1 MKILLVE
8 DDQSTGEFLTSVLT
22 AHRYTVDLARDGQTG
37 LELANLWQYDLILL
51 DVELPRLDGM
61 SVCRQLRSQEVV
73 TPILMLTAKSLNH
86 DIVTGLDAG
95 ADDYLI
101 KPCEPAQLLARMR
114 ALLRRSR
121 NVSATL
127 LTWGELSLDPAS
139 AQVLLQAQPVVLGPK
154 EYNLLELFLRNPQR
168 IFNRSAI
175 LDNLWTADDFP
186 TENAVTNLI
195 KDLRR
200 KLKVAGMTEDLIE
213 TIYGLGYRLKSEP
226 RSEEEHPLEAAITPE
241 RSQQAAGV
249 ASINQLAEQ
258 FRASLEQRLTGLV
271 QAVRSLQTG
280 SLTSTQRDTARQESH
295 RLAGALGM
303 FGYTQG
309 TDTARTVEQL
319 LLTTTP
325 TAAQMEQ
332 ALDLLATLQ
341 QAIAQ
346 PPPPPPPNLLISP
359 DAAAP
364 QVLLI
369 DPGSVW
375 IDWLQQDLRQPH
387 LTLQVRSP
395 TQIMQT
401 PLTTAPAAYLV
412 TWQAATP
419 TPAEISVVQTLTAQF
434 PTVPFLVLASQDTLM
449 NRVTAAQLGC
459 HRFLGA
465 PGQAARVW
473 EAIAQV
479 TQCALVTKGQQQL
492 AATVMV
498 VDDDPLILSTM
509 TALLQ
514 PWGLKVIEVANPEQ
528 FWDILTQTH
537 PDLLVL
543 DLELPTFNGIDLCR
557 VVRQD
562 PCYHHL
568 PIIVITAHR
577 EAIQVQRVFE
587 AGADDLTY
595 KPIVGSELVTRIVT
609 RIERGRLQQQL
620 EQLQQQQRETLEQE
634 SRIDALTQIANRRR
648 FDEFLAREWH
658 YHGQAQVNLSL
669 ILSDVDYFKQFNDRY
684 GHLAGD
690 ACLKQIAQVLQACV
704 NPAADLVARY
714 GGEEFGI
721 ILPNTD
727 LNGALR
733 VVRRMQQ
740 AIASLAIP
748 HVESAVNP
756 CLTLSLGITGTIPT
770 ADQTLAALV
779 ETADAALY
787 AAKERGRNTYCLYP
801 L

>member
-22 AHRYTVDLARDGQTG
+22 AHRYTVDLASDGQTG
-37 LELANLWQYDLILL
+37 LELAHLWHYDLILL
-51 DVELPRLDGM
+51 DVELPRLDGI
-61 SVCRQLRSQEVV
+61 SVCRQLRSQEDA

-95 ADDYLI
+95 ADDYLV

-114 ALLRRSR
+114 ALLRRSGT
-121 NVSATL
+121 VTGTL

-139 AQVLLQAQPVVLGPK
+139 AQVMLHDQPVFLGPK
-154 EYNLLELFLRNPQR
+154 EYNLLELFLRHPQR

-200 KLKVAGMTEDLIE
+200 KLKAAGLTEDLIE
-213 TIYGLGYRLKSEP
+213 TIYGLGYRLKGEP
-226 RSEEEHPLEAAITPE
+226 EPSPPTESAALATPTP
-241 RSQQAAGV
+241 QAAGV
-249 ASINQLAEQ
+249 ASLNQLAEQ
-258 FRASLEQRLTGLV
+258 FRASLEQRLTALV
-271 QAVRSLQTG
+271 EAVRSLQQG
-280 SLTSTQRDTARQESH
+280 SLTAPQRATARQEAH

-303 FGYTQG
+303 FGYAQG

-319 LLTTTP
+319 LLAPSP
-325 TAAQMEQ
+325 TAAQMGQ
-332 ALDLLATLQ
+332 ALDLLAALQ
-341 QAIAQ
+341 QAIAH
-346 PPPPPPPNLLISP
+346 PPPPISPPPP
-359 DAAAP
+359 AP
-364 QVLLI
+364 ATVLLI
-369 DPGSVW
+369 DPGSP
-375 IDWLQQDLRQPH
+375 WLDHLQSAPHPPDLQ
-387 LTLQVRSP
+387 LQVLP
-395 TQIMQT
+395 PPVLPPQ
-401 PLTTAPAAYLV
+401 LAPAPLACLV
-412 TWQAATP
+412 TWCGNTP
-419 TPAEISVVQTLTAQF
+419 TQAEMGLVERLTAQF
-434 PTVPFLVLASQDTLM
+434 PTVPFLVLAVQDTLS

-459 HRFLGA
+459 QRFLA
-465 PGQAARVW
+465 PPGEPARVW

-479 TQCALVTKGQQQL
+479 TQAALVAKSRQQL

-498 VDDDPLILSTM
+498 VDDDPIILRTM
-509 TALLQ
+509 TTLLQ
-514 PWGLKVIEVANPEQ
+514 PWGLKVIEVATPER
-528 FWDILTQTH
+528 FWEILTQTH

-562 PCYHHL
+562 PFYHQL
-568 PIIVITAHR
+568 PIVVITAHR
-577 EAIQVQRVFE
+577 DALQVQQVFA

-595 KPIVGSELVTRIVT
+595 KPLVGSELVTRIVN
-609 RIERGRLQQQL
+609 RIERSRLRQQL
-620 EQLQQQQRETLEQE
+620 EQLQQQQRETLQQE

-669 ILSDVDYFKQFNDRY
+669 ILCDVDYFKQFNDCY

-690 ACLKQIAQVLQACV
+690 TCLQQIAQVLQACV
-704 NPAADLVARY
+704 NPTVDLVARY

-721 ILPNTD
+721 VLPNTD

-733 VVRRMQQ
+733 VVRRIQQ
-740 AIASLAIP
+740 AIAGLAIP
-748 HVESAVNP
+748 HIESTVNP
-756 CLTLSLGITGTIPT
+756 CLTLSMGITGTIPT
-770 ADQTLAALV
+770 ADQTIAALMA
-779 ETADAALY
+779 TADAALY